1 MRYQWLLWL
10 SVMTALSVFTMI
22 FRVFSRFFKKK
33 WNFLAKHLHNS
44 KKLSTFASL
53 FKGNTSR
60 ERLGA
65 TFKHLT
71 REAGRSKSL
80 PIPTAK
86 AFGRLAQLV
95 QSVCLTSRGSAV
107 RIRQRPPTK
116 NQALTVVS
124 VSAFFI
130 HGAPFWKQCVN
141 KLEIYAI
148 NLLDFHWASHAIF
161 GLNRTW
167 AKSPLPHCHL
177 LFRVTKCKKVA
188 QNMLK
193 VHYWV

>member
-1 MRYQWLLWL
+1 M
-10 SVMTALSVFTMI
+10 
-22 FRVFSRFFKKK
+22 
-33 WNFLAKHLHNS
+33 AKHLHNS

-80 PIPTAK
+80 PIPTAQ

-95 QSVCLTSRGSAV
+95 QSVCRRSRGSAV
-107 RIRQRPPTK
+107 RIRQRPPTE
-116 NQALTVVS
+116 NQALTVVP

-130 HGAPFWKQCVN
+130 HGTPFWKQCVN
-141 KLEIYAI
+141 KLEIYSI
-148 NLLDFHWASHAIF
+148 NLLDSLWASRTFF
-161 GLNRTW
+161 GPNQTC
-167 AKSPLPHCHL
+167 AKSPLPHLYHP
-177 LFRVTKCKKVA
+177 FRVTKCPKPA
-188 QNMLK
+188 QNMSK
-193 VHYWV
+193 THYEA

>member
-10 SVMTALSVFTMI
+10 SVMTALSVFTVI

-107 RIRQRPPTK
+107 RIRQRPPTE

-141 KLEIYAI
+141 KLEINAI
-148 NLLDFHWASHAIF
+148 NLLDYLWASHAF
-161 GLNRTW
+161 SGPNRT
-167 AKSPLPHCHL
+167 
-177 LFRVTKCKKVA
+177 
-188 QNMLK
+188 
-193 VHYWV
+193 

>member
-10 SVMTALSVFTMI
+10 SVMTALSVFTVI

-107 RIRQRPPTK
+107 RIRQRP
-116 NQALTVVS
+116 Q
-124 VSAFFI
+124 
-130 HGAPFWKQCVN
+130 
-141 KLEIYAI
+141 EIRWNGSLAQ
-148 NLLDFHWASHAIF
+148 
-161 GLNRTW
+161 LNRAFDYGSKGYRFESYRSHTQQW
-167 AKSPLPHCHL
+167 VSKNWVDTRVAKWGRL
-177 LFRVTKCKKVA
+177 
-188 QNMLK
+188 
-193 VHYWV
+193 

>member
-1 MRYQWLLWL
+1 MSQCFA
-10 SVMTALSVFTMI
+10 SMTNRPTFAIAKRGQALPSEAE
-22 FRVFSRFFKKK
+22 
-33 WNFLAKHLHNS
+33 WPAKH
-44 KKLSTFASL
+44 
-53 FKGNTSR
+53 
-60 ERLGA
+60 
-65 TFKHLT
+65 
-71 REAGRSKSL
+71 
-80 PIPTAK
+80 I
-86 AFGRLAQLV
+86 GRLAQLV

-107 RIRQRPPTK
+107 RIRQRPPTE

-130 HGAPFWKQCVN
+130 HGTPFWKQCVN